1 MRSRSTRSSVARA
14 CPSARARSGHDAAPV
29 GPPGPTRRS
38 GACRAA
44 VAAHTVTVQVAT
56 PEGTSLDAGLSA
68 VRGVSGV
75 QAVAT
80 ASVAVG
86 GTSVLRVTYAGELE
100 TLAAALRGQGWRVTV
115 GANALSIR
123 K

>member
-1 MRSRSTRSSVARA
+1 V
-14 CPSARARSGHDAAPV
+14 PAAP
-29 GPPGPTRRS
+29 
-38 GACRAA
+38 A